1 MAITPNTAIEQAN
14 KLALRGVT
22 RGGPNAYA
30 PSAIDPAIMVNAAAT
45 ASGLLELVVPA
56 TGATTFTISGSN
68 GSVTSTLNGTAT
80 GTQVSGLI
88 SALAA
93 GPLAGYTFYVNAGGA
108 NYLNNTTTT
117 IIIPSG
123 AVLTVISGTGGVVPT
138 ITALTFSGSNGEAVT
153 YPNYVGTP
161 NATPTW
167 IDDATVHA
175 YQLGFNGQPVVNN
188 NGTLTG
194 ANIVQ
199 TQVRQINTG
208 SGPDGGGETQQ
219 WAGYFASY
227 SGNLYQTIQ
236 KNTKRQQC

>member
-1 MAITPNTAIEQAN
+1 MAITPNTAVESAN
-14 KLALRGVT
+14 KQAIRSVT
-22 RGGPNAYA
+22 RGGANAYYET
-30 PSAIDPAIMVNAAAT
+30 IDPAIIVNAAAT
-45 ASGLLELVVPA
+45 TSGLLELSVPS
-56 TGATTFTISGSN
+56 TGATTFTISGSA
-68 GSVTSTLNGTAT
+68 GVTSTLSGTAT
-80 GTQVSGLI
+80 GTQVSGLVA
-88 SALAA
+88 ALAA

-108 NYLNNTTTT
+108 NYLNGTTTT
-117 IIIPSG
+117 IIVPSG

-227 SGNLYQTIQ
+227 SGNLYQTVQ